1 MNNESML
8 KIAICDDEQP
18 IRDYLK
24 KLTEK
29 CTDAQVHVFA
39 NGEELLS
46 DPTVYDI
53 ILLDISLNRKPDS
66 GKPNGME
73 VAKKIR
79 ETSDVIIIF
88 VTALKEYV
96 FEGYD
101 VGAFHYLLKPV
112 DEQKFMEV
120 MDKAISQ
127 IKKEKNTQPLII
139 RMDGN
144 YIKIPVNNIIYAEN
158 EARKIVL
165 HTKNMKEET
174 YSFYEKMEVLEQ
186 KLGDRFFRSHRGF
199 LVNLQEV
206 VRYDNANIELKNGDR
221 VFLAK
226 QKYNDF
232 VTAYMNYLRKA

>member
-1 MNNESML
+1 ML

-186 KLGDRFFRSHRGF
+186 KLGDYFFRSHRGF

>member
-144 YIKIPVNNIIYAEN
+144 YIKIPVNNIIYAEMKA
-158 EARKIVL
+158 E
-165 HTKNMKEET
+165 KNR
-174 YSFYEKMEVLEQ
+174 SAHEKHE
-186 KLGDRFFRSHRGF
+186 GR
-199 LVNLQEV
+199 NLQFL
-206 VRYDNANIELKNGDR
+206 RKNGSVR
-221 VFLAK
+221 AETGRSFFPIAPGIFGESAGSCPL
-226 QKYNDF
+226 
-232 VTAYMNYLRKA
+232 

>member
-144 YIKIPVNNIIYAEN
+144 YIKIPINNIIYAEN

-186 KLGDRFFRSHRGF
+186 KLGSHFFRSHRGF

>member
-1 MNNESML
+1 ML

-66 GKPNGME
+66 GKRNGME

-127 IKKEKNTQPLII
+127 IRKEKNAQPLII

-165 HTKNMKEET
+165 HTKT
-174 YSFYEKMEVLEQ
+174 
-186 KLGDRFFRSHRGF
+186 
-199 LVNLQEV
+199 
-206 VRYDNANIELKNGDR
+206 
-221 VFLAK
+221 
-226 QKYNDF
+226 
-232 VTAYMNYLRKA
+232 